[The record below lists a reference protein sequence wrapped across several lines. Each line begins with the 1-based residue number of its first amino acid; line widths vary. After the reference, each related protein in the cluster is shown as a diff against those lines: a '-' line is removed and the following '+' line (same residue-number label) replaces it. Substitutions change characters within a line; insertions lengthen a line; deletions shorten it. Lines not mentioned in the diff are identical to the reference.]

1 MSPTLGQSL
10 PGVLLAAR
18 VRREADSHECDCVV
32 FGEELLITWS
42 GSARSRP

>member
-18 VRREADSHECDCVV
+18 VRREADSHECDCVL
-32 FGEELLITWS
+32 FGEELLSIWS
-42 GSARSRP
+42 GSARLKP